1 MEQIPPIKMVMT
13 GGWFMTLF
21 YHQWP
26 FQEPKLEVYFVGIF
40 PYIGLIYGL
49 KYGTFMYLHQLDP
62 ESPIVLPRFTH
73 LILSIWH
80 PYAASTRS
88 HLSLIR
94 DGSIVLQ
101 VQFAPGI
108 SQSYVIPMGL
118 SSNFN
123 WLVVDLPLWKIWQ
136 LVSWDDEIANIW
148 ELEHHHLLCK
158 STN

>member
-26 FQEPKLEVYFVGIF
+26 FQEPKLKVYFVGIF

-49 KYGTFMYLHQLDP
+49 KYGTFTYLHQLDP
-62 ESPIVLPRFTH
+62 ENSHCFTMFYPH
-73 LILSIWH
+73 NLSIWH

-94 DGSIVLQ
+94 DGSIILQ
-101 VQFAPGI
+101 VQFAPEI
-108 SQSYVIPMGL
+108 SKSYVIPMGL

-123 WLVVDLPLWKIWQ
+123 WLVVDLPLWKMMDNSSVGMMKLPIYENW
-136 LVSWDDEIANIW
+136 NIII
-148 ELEHHHLLCK
+148 C
-158 STN
+158 NG